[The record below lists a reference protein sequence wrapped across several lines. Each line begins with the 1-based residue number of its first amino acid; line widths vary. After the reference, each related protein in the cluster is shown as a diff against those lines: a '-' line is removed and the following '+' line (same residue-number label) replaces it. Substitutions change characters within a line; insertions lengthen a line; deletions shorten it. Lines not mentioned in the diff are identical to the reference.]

1 MTRIKELEVVVL
13 DIQANLREL
22 NALEDY
28 KGADYSELLTD
39 LKWSN
44 QMLKHRLTTLRNRR

>member
-28 KGADYSELLTD
+28 KGADYSELLVD

-44 QMLKHRLTTLRNRR
+44 QMLKHRLITLRNRR